1 MNNLKEFL
9 ALLGAVPFTSAI
21 IIHDIS
27 LLITAPSLQIPS
39 ATILTPEAKMILQLW
54 NSWVLLAQI
63 I

>member
-9 ALLGAVPFTSAI
+9 AFLGAVPFTSAI
-21 IIHDIS
+21 IIHDLS

-39 ATILTPEAKMILQLW
+39 ATILTPEAKMILHLW

>member
-21 IIHDIS
+21 IIHDLS

-39 ATILTPEAKMILQLW
+39 ATILTPEAKMILH
-54 NSWVLLAQI
+54 LLE
-63 I
+63 